1 MYFQTPQALASLQQ
15 DVESRL
21 REAQEQ
27 VAQLDRRNK
36 ELEKVHMTPRSTRDP
51 PLLQQALSFG

>member
-1 MYFQTPQALASLQQ
+1 LNFQTSQALASLQQ

-27 VAQLDRRNK
+27 VAHLDRRNK
-36 ELEKVHMTPRSTRDP
+36 ELEKVRMTTKST
-51 PLLQQALSFG
+51 L